1 MRRGLV
7 ALGAMFGA
15 AVLALFAFLI
25 YVLLA
30 SGDPKYWEGE
40 IAAFE
45 RLDVSNPPPADAILF
60 VGGRDLRLWSSLAA
74 DMAPIPVIQRGFGGA
89 QIPHINHYRARIILP
104 YRPRALLVMAGD
116 ADLADVRGR
125 RPEDVLDD
133 FRTLALSLRAE
144 GEDAPIYF
152 ISLRPSPAR
161 DERWYG
167 AQRANALIADYVRH
181 ERGMYFLDV
190 TAKMLDENGN
200 IRDDLYRWD
209 GLTLNERG
217 YAVLAETIK
226 PVLIEAGYG
235 GLRSSR

>member
-1 MRRGLV
+1 M
-7 ALGAMFGA
+7 ALGAMFGF
-15 AVLALFAFLI
+15 AVLVLFGFLI

-89 QIPHINHYRARIILP
+89 QIPHINHYRSRIILP
-104 YRPRALLVMAGD
+104 YRPRAILVMAGD